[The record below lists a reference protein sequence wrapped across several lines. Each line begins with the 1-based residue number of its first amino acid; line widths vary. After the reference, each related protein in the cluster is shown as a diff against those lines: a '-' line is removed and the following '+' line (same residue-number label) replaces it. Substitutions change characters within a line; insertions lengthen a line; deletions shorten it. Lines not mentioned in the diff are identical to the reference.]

1 MLEGK
6 NIKED
11 IAQLTEEV
19 FNFIF
24 ETHIDE
30 DKDPEH
36 WDYDSLQKGIL
47 SQFGIDINEVIKE
60 DYREIPVLELKD
72 TLLNHI
78 KAVYEEKE
86 QQFGAE
92 HLRELERTIMLQQID
107 SQWKDHLLNIDHL
120 KEGINLRSYAQK
132 DPLIEYK
139 KESYDLFQSMQD
151 RIEEEAL
158 RFLFL
163 IQPIPEEEMES
174 WKQKREYKMTKPS
187 SKLPHKKKKKKKE
200 KNKKKKKTSKLYR

>member
-11 IAQLTEEV
+11 IAQLTEDV
-19 FNFIF
+19 FAFIF
-24 ETHIDE
+24 ETHVDE
-30 DKDPEH
+30 NKDPEQ
-36 WDYDSLQKGIL
+36 WDYDSLHKGIL
-47 SQFGIDINEVIKE
+47 SQFGIDIKEVIKE
-60 DYREIPVLELKD
+60 DYHEIPVLELKE

-86 QQFGAE
+86 QQFGPE

-120 KEGINLRSYAQK
+120 KEGIGLRGYAQK

-139 KESYDLFQSMQD
+139 KESFLLFQAMQD

-163 IQPIPEEEMES
+163 IQPIPEEEMDS
-174 WKQKREYKMTKPS
+174 WKQRRELKMTKPS
-187 SKLPHKKKKKKKE
+187 SKLPHKQKKKKKE
-200 KNKKKKKTSKLYR
+200 KKKKIGKLRR